1 VSKDYSVPAARCGW
15 TVSNKELADR
25 MRVLRDYT
33 MICSGVFNDAL
44 ATYVLRNR
52 DKVVERNL
60 GIIRRN
66 RAIVNEWMAT
76 EARASWIPPKG
87 VSVSYMRLDIP
98 QDDESFYLDLLRDTG
113 VLLVPGSRFDLPRGA
128 RLGYCAPEHVLRE
141 GLATLSSYMHE
152 KFD

>member
-1 VSKDYSVPAARCGW
+1 
-15 TVSNKELADR
+15 

-52 DKVVERNL
+52 DKIIERNL

-66 RAIVNEWMAT
+66 REIVNEWMAT
-76 EARASWIPPKG
+76 EPRASWIPPKG

-98 QDDESFYLDLLRDTG
+98 ENDEVFCLRLLKEEG
-113 VLLVPGSRFDLPRGA
+113 VLLVPGSRFELPCGA
-128 RLGYCAPEHVLRE
+128 RLGYCASEDVLRE
-141 GLATLSSYMHE
+141 GLKRLSKSLRQ
-152 KFD
+152 FD